1 MLLND
6 VLCACVESA
15 GVTWWHIVLI
25 VVGLIIL
32 CIVLVIAVPVRLFV
46 SSTPK
51 HRAHAAPSPAV
62 QQPWQPQVERSNKF
76 GSSMAGS
83 LHWRSGRFDNQPVV
97 MPQRTESDYVV
108 RALRSNRVSWP
119 YQYQPTPDV
128 HPAAGT
134 VKGLPPRRSTG
145 LFSGLPFAAQKQ
157 RPVSAVDF
165 VKPATDDLASIPSFR
180 SRLPVSISS
189 TLRYVTQ

>member
-6 VLCACVESA
+6 VLCACVGSA

-32 CIVLVIAVPVRLFV
+32 CTVLVIAVPFRLFL

-51 HRAHAAPSPAV
+51 QRGHAAPSPAV
-62 QQPWQPQVERSNKF
+62 KQPWQPQVERANKF
-76 GSSMAGS
+76 GSSMPGS

-97 MPQRTESDYVV
+97 VPQRTESEYVV

-134 VKGLPPRRSTG
+134 VKGLPPQRSTG
-145 LFSGLPFAAQKQ
+145 LFSGLPFVAQKQ
-157 RPVSAVDF
+157 RPVSAVDL
-165 VKPATDDLASIPSFR
+165 VRPATDELA
-180 SRLPVSISS
+180 
-189 TLRYVTQ
+189 